1 MKKRIFIGL
10 SLRRCCKAAFPR
22 SRQSGFT
29 IVELMMS
36 LVLLAIGAA
45 LSLPSYREMMEKR
58 QLTHG
63 AEQIMAFVNSA
74 QSEAIK
80 QNQIVTVSYV
90 RAGDANWC
98 VGAIT
103 GAAACD
109 CRETVVTEADYCAIE
124 SAARIL
130 NNSHVGNTN
139 LVKSMTGDG
148 AYSFDPIRG
157 IFLPNLDD
165 SVDSLVVAMSSN
177 SAGYKLDLRVS
188 NTGQA
193 ILCSNDADHSVPG
206 YKVCP

>member
-1 MKKRIFIGL
+1 MKKRNFIDFPW
-10 SLRRCCKAAFPR
+10 RRYSKAVSPL

-29 IVELMMS
+29 IIELMMS
-36 LVLLAIGAA
+36 LVLLAIGTA

-90 RAGDANWC
+90 RTGDANWC
-98 VGAIT
+98 VGAIV
-103 GAAACD
+103 GAADCD
-109 CRETVVTEADYCAIE
+109 CRETDVTQTDYCAID
-124 SAARIL
+124 SAPRIL
-130 NNSHVGNTN
+130 NNANVGNTD

-157 IFLPNLDD
+157 IFRPNLDG

-177 SAGYKLDLRVS
+177 SEDYKLDLMVG
-188 NTGQA
+188 NTGQV
-193 ILCSNDADHSVPG
+193 ILCSHDVDHSVPG

>member
-1 MKKRIFIGL
+1 MKKRISINFPW
-10 SLRRCCKAAFPR
+10 RRRRKAVSFF
-22 SRQSGFT
+22 SSQSGFT
-29 IVELMMS
+29 IIELMMS

-45 LSLPSYREMMEKR
+45 LSLPSYRAMMEKR

-80 QNQIVTVSYV
+80 QNRIVTVSYV
-90 RAGDANWC
+90 RSGDANWC

-124 SAARIL
+124 AAPRIL
-130 NNSHVGNTN
+130 NNSHVGNTD
-139 LVKSMTGDG
+139 LVKSMTGGGVDS

-157 IFLPNLDD
+157 IFTDLD
-165 SVDSLVVAMSSN
+165 DSLVVAMSSN
-177 SAGYKLDLRVS
+177 SADYKLDLMVS

-193 ILCSNDADHSVPG
+193 ILCSHDTDHSVPG
-206 YKVCP
+206 YKVCAP

>member
-1 MKKRIFIGL
+1 MKKRIFIDFPW
-10 SLRRCCKAAFPR
+10 RRYSKAASPL

-29 IVELMMS
+29 IIELMMS
-36 LVLLAIGAA
+36 LVLLAIGTA

-80 QNQIVTVSYV
+80 QNQIVTISYV
-90 RAGDANWC
+90 RSGDANWC

-109 CRETVVTEADYCAIE
+109 CRETVITEADYCAIG
-124 SAARIL
+124 SAPRIL
-130 NNSHVGNTN
+130 NNSHVGNTD

-157 IFLPNLDD
+157 IIFARTRMTRSTPW
-165 SVDSLVVAMSSN
+165 
-177 SAGYKLDLRVS
+177 
-188 NTGQA
+188 
-193 ILCSNDADHSVPG
+193 
-206 YKVCP
+206 

>member
-1 MKKRIFIGL
+1 MKKRIFIDFPW
-10 SLRRCCKAAFPR
+10 RRYGKAASPL

-29 IVELMMS
+29 IIELMMS
-36 LVLLAIGAA
+36 LVLLAIGTA

-90 RAGDANWC
+90 RTGDANWC
-98 VGAIT
+98 VGAIV

-109 CRETVVTEADYCAIE
+109 CRETVVTETDYCAID
-124 SAARIL
+124 SALRIL
-130 NNSHVGNTN
+130 NNANVGNTN

-148 AYSFDPIRG
+148 AYSFDPVRG
-157 IFLPNLDD
+157 IFTDLN
-165 SVDSLVVAMSSN
+165 DSLVVAMSSN
-177 SAGYKLDLRVS
+177 SEDYKLDLTVS

-193 ILCSNDADHSVPG
+193 ILCSNDVDHSVPG